1 MHPLFKEMIYT
12 NYWLWS
18 HIMLGG
24 ILAKLLLYFFKN
36 KEWRGQATVSC
47 VLGIAIA
54 FEVFEYFFL
63 TPAGILDSVGDILGA
78 VLMALIVVW

>member
-1 MHPLFKEMIYT
+1 M
-12 NYWLWS
+12 
-18 HIMLGG
+18 
-24 ILAKLLLYFFKN
+24 
-36 KEWRGQATVSC
+36 SC